1 MKTYRLISAC
11 LAIILLIA
19 FAGCEVAP
27 TETPDESPAIT
38 PSDYTYAGNWAIVS
52 ENPDKPVD
60 VFLLYPTT
68 YQGEATTS
76 EIDDAGMR
84 EGALAWYDRA
94 GSAFEAAGNIYMPFY
109 RQMNAMWTLTLPEDE
124 RVHALANGAN
134 KVDAIAAFE
143 YYLTHY
149 NNGKP
154 FILAGHSQG
163 SSTLKELLFDY
174 FVQHPELSEQMIAA
188 YVIGYS
194 VTTEDLE
201 RNPAMKFAEGADDTG
216 VIISWNTV
224 APGADTENLQTL
236 LPNSLAINPISW
248 TRGDDPAPASENL
261 GSFID
266 GERVMN
272 IADARVDTELG
283 AVITNAD
290 RSYAMP
296 EEMSA
301 AFGTGSFHTQDIG
314 FYYYNLRENA
324 INRARK
330 YLDKGNDTGALYRA
344 AVADAMLIDEEEVLP
359 LIEID
364 AESPHCTWNSDGQ
377 VLMITHHSYPE
388 SYIEGEEYTLEH
400 GEVWTFTDR
409 EIAAWYGENR
419 EGVMDWPLR
428 FKQLIG
434 LPGEKTY
441 THFSAL
447 WVNPDDILRPGYE
460 WELADTTGAA
470 GFAQEPSAEYKA
482 WFDDNIIGSYF
493 DSLYPWTRLGYTY
506 DWAAGGNEYDLS
518 EFLIRENAVT
528 QVEFTK
534 STDEFLQWLDAE
546 IA

>member
-1 MKTYRLISAC
+1 MKFKRIASIILALLMIAVLAGCKAAPSEAP
-11 LAIILLIA
+11 AIIA
-19 FAGCEVAP
+19 
-27 TETPDESPAIT
+27 
-38 PSDYTYAGNWAIVS
+38 SDYSSALNWAIVS

-84 EGALAWYDRA
+84 DGALAWYNRA

-134 KVDAIAAFE
+134 KVDAMAAFE
-143 YYLTHY
+143 HYLTHY

-201 RNPAMKFAEGADDTG
+201 RNPAIEFAEGADDTG

-224 APGADTENLQTL
+224 APDADTENLQTL

-248 TRGDDPAPASENL
+248 TRGEEPASASENF

-266 GERVMN
+266 GERVTN
-272 IADARVDTELG
+272 LADARVDTELG
-283 AVITNAD
+283 VVISNAPL
-290 RSYAMP
+290 SYAMP

-301 AFGTGSFHTQDIG
+301 AFGTGSFHGKDIE

-324 INRARK
+324 VNRAQK
-330 YLDKGNDTGALYRA
+330 YLDAK
-344 AVADAMLIDEEEVLP
+344 
-359 LIEID
+359 
-364 AESPHCTWNSDGQ
+364 
-377 VLMITHHSYPE
+377 
-388 SYIEGEEYTLEH
+388 
-400 GEVWTFTDR
+400 
-409 EIAAWYGENR
+409 IA
-419 EGVMDWPLR
+419 
-428 FKQLIG
+428 
-434 LPGEKTY
+434 
-441 THFSAL
+441 
-447 WVNPDDILRPGYE
+447 
-460 WELADTTGAA
+460 
-470 GFAQEPSAEYKA
+470 
-482 WFDDNIIGSYF
+482 
-493 DSLYPWTRLGYTY
+493 
-506 DWAAGGNEYDLS
+506 
-518 EFLIRENAVT
+518 
-528 QVEFTK
+528 
-534 STDEFLQWLDAE
+534 
-546 IA
+546 